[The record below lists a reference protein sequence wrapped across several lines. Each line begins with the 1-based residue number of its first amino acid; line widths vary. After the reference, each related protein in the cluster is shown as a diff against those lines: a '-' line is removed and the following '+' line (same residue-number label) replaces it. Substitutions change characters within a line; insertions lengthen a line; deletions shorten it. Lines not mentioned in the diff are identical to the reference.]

1 MNIETTAGDGEGVA
15 RLLWEEGQV
24 RLGKKLLS
32 KSMGNT
38 SFQFESILFKCGV
51 LLDWI
56 QLNIQ
61 IIGGNTD
68 NSSSTYRSHSKI
80 FGILQFWMKIFF
92 YY

>member
-38 SFQFESILFKCGV
+38 SFQFESF
-51 LLDWI
+51 
-56 QLNIQ
+56 
-61 IIGGNTD
+61 
-68 NSSSTYRSHSKI
+68 
-80 FGILQFWMKIFF
+80 
-92 YY
+92 